1 MIDIGKKKVTRRKA
15 IAEGKIYLDAFIIEE
30 IKRNKVPKGNVLE
43 TAKTA
48 ALFAI
53 KNTPFIIPYCHPV
66 KITKAEINFKVEKDG
81 IKVEC
86 AVYGLDRTGFEME
99 ALTGVS
105 VFLLTVYDMCKL
117 YKKEMKISEI
127 KLLEKQK

>member
-1 MIDIGKKKVTRRKA
+1 MIDISKKRVTKRKA
-15 IAEGKIYLDAFIIEE
+15 IAEGKIYLDAFIIRE
-30 IKRNKVPKGNVLE
+30 IKRDKVPKGNVLE

-66 KITKAEINFKVEKDG
+66 KITKAEINFKLEKDE
-81 IKVEC
+81 IKIICTVS
-86 AVYGLDRTGFEME
+86 GFDRTGFEME

-117 YKKEMKISEI
+117 YKKEMKIAAI